1 MARLYV
7 CEKRAVFPSPRA
19 SVLADLIISVKIL
32 WIVRKLTEKK
42 IFKKILIWKY
52 SAMLA
57 AKTVDY
63 ACAVKCVY
71 KDYIPRASCNQLA
84 QPALF
89 FVSLSSFSSLLYT
102 RCSFRAIYTAYM
114 IPTSLVSSYET
125 MNSIIPSVFKV
136 YSKYM
141 YRINMHSTN
150 HCKFYKIFN
159 KQLIIE
165 M

>member
-1 MARLYV
+1 
-7 CEKRAVFPSPRA
+7 
-19 SVLADLIISVKIL
+19 
-32 WIVRKLTEKK
+32 
-42 IFKKILIWKY
+42 
-52 SAMLA
+52 MLA